1 MAKRDIQFLVRDLEA
16 LTIQGAAEAAVE
28 IMNALVE
35 AGPGYT
41 GDFSSSWYTIAPGKS
56 AGGPRNSSGLYNYTL
71 RNVPKTKFKT
81 TGVYSIVN
89 TSPYAAQAMDLVP
102 YTKPLPDQ
110 EIPDR
115 VVTTKN
121 ITTGKRD
128 EGATRGEVSGS
139 GKATSTAPAD
149 WWFTFGR
156 GGGLSSSL
164 AKGFKRG
171 FKQPL
176 RFGKA
181 RGFG

>member
-1 MAKRDIQFLVRDLEA
+1 MAKRSIDFLVKDLEA
-16 LTIQGAAEAAVE
+16 LTIQGAAEAAVQ
-28 IMNALVE
+28 IMNDLVE

-41 GDFSSSWYTIAPGKS
+41 GDFSSSWYTVAPGKS
-56 AGGPRNSSGLYNYTL
+56 PGGPRNNNGLYKYTL

-89 TSPYAAQAMDLVP
+89 TSPYAAEAMDLVP
-102 YTKPLPDQ
+102 YSKGDN
-110 EIPDR
+110 IPDR
-115 VVTTKN
+115 VVTTKD
-121 ITTGKRD
+121 ITTGTR
-128 EGATRGEVSGS
+128 EPGATRGEVFGDGS
-139 GKATSTAPAD
+139 ATSTAPAD

-181 RGFG
+181 QGFG

>member
-1 MAKRDIQFLVRDLEA
+1 MAKRSIDFLVKDLEA
-16 LTIQGAAEAAVE
+16 LTIQGAAEAAVQ
-28 IMNALVE
+28 IMNDLVE

-41 GDFSSSWYTIAPGKS
+41 GDFSSSWYTVPPGKS
-56 AGGPRNSSGLYNYTL
+56 PGGPRSSSGLYKYTL

-89 TSPYAAQAMDLVP
+89 TSPYAAEAMDLVP
-102 YTKPLPDQ
+102 YSKGDN
-110 EIPDR
+110 IPDR
-115 VVTTKN
+115 VVTTKD
-121 ITTGKRD
+121 ITTGTR
-128 EGATRGEVSGS
+128 EPGATRGEVTGDGS
-139 GKATSTAPAD
+139 ATSTAPAD

-181 RGFG
+181 QGFG